1 MEVDGR
7 RAGCFP
13 LRRDRHL
20 EGSLPDLPVRRHREA
35 LSAVEF
41 DKRLYIGVSL
51 IADAAFARN
60 IYELLK
66 RHLDESIASIGD
78 LDVAYLL

>member
-1 MEVDGR
+1 MGGE
-7 RAGCFP
+7 
-13 LRRDRHL
+13 RDNFL
-20 EGSLPDLPVRRHREA
+20 SGEIGILKEASLTSQPESIAKLY
-35 LSAVEF
+35 LLIEF